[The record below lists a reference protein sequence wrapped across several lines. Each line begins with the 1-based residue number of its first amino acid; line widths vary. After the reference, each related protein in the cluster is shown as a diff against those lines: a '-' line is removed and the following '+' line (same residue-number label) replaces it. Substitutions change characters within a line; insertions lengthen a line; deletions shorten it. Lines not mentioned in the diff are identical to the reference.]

1 MRIRNSRPEDLDR
14 IMEIYAHARQFMAEH
29 GNPRQWG
36 GTNWPPERLIRQDIV
51 TADHYI
57 WMVDLASWIPVRE
70 SIYAFYLSEDPF
82 HPDETADEQE

>member
-1 MRIRNSRPEDLDR
+1 MNKVWYYTLDGS
-14 IMEIYAHARQFMAEH
+14 EKPGPYTDDELV
-29 GNPRQWG
+29 
-36 GTNWPPERLIRQDIV
+36 RLIRQDIV

-82 HPDETADEQE
+82 HPDETANEQE

>member
-1 MRIRNSRPEDLDR
+1 MNKVWYYTLDGS
-14 IMEIYAHARQFMAEH
+14 EKPGPYTDDELV
-29 GNPRQWG
+29 
-36 GTNWPPERLIRQDIV
+36 RLIRQDIV

-57 WMVDLASWIPVRE
+57 WMVDLVSWIPVRE